1 MPLHPIRTAK
11 GIHLTTLPHSPN
23 IRLLPVIELILH
35 IFPSVR
41 IDHLKTVSVVARDDM
56 GLGLSE
62 GKGVL
67 KRVGFE
73 EFYYMFFDVLV
84 DWDGEERFSIGAD
97 VPHFDGE

>member
-1 MPLHPIRTAK
+1 
-11 GIHLTTLPHSPN
+11 
-23 IRLLPVIELILH
+23 
-35 IFPSVR
+35 
-41 IDHLKTVSVVARDDM
+41 M